1 MNPSAVYTHAQEQDW
16 KNGHH
21 MRETMIT
28 MDAVTAERDEMIL
41 VIDDHPLFCEAL
53 QMTLSEALGLEKVE
67 TASSLGA
74 ALERLRS
81 GLQVDTIIL
90 DLNLPDVAGLDGLT
104 RLRNAAPGVPVIVV
118 SSMCEDRI
126 ITAVLHAGAAGFVPK
141 HSPRE
146 AFVSAIRAVAHGGTF
161 LPQGYSPPSKDTE
174 ADGERSAIERLSEL
188 TPQQGRILAL
198 VCEGYLNK
206 QIAYELSISE
216 TTVKAHVTAILRKLG
231 AQSRTQAVRIANTA
245 SFAEILRTKE
255 KP

>member
-1 MNPSAVYTHAQEQDW
+1 
-16 KNGHH
+16 

-28 MDAVTAERDEMIL
+28 MEAVAGKRDEMIL

-53 QMTLSEALGLEKVE
+53 QMTLSEALGTARIE
-67 TASSLGA
+67 TASSLGK
-74 ALERLRS
+74 ALERIRA
-81 GLQVDTIIL
+81 GLEVDAIVL

-118 SSMCEDRI
+118 SSMSEDRI

-146 AFVSAIRAVAHGGTF
+146 AFVTAIRAAGQGGIY
-161 LPQGYSPPSKDTE
+161 LPQGYTAPSKTTDT
-174 ADGERSAIERLSEL
+174 DGERSTIDRLNDL

-231 AQSRTQAVRIANTA
+231 AQSRTQAVRIANSV
-245 SFAEILRTKE
+245 SFAQLLRDKGT
-255 KP
+255 P

>member
-1 MNPSAVYTHAQEQDW
+1 
-16 KNGHH
+16 
-21 MRETMIT
+21 
-28 MDAVTAERDEMIL
+28 MIL

-53 QMTLSEALGLEKVE
+53 QMTLSDALGLAQVE

-74 ALERLRS
+74 GLAALRG
-81 GLQVDTIIL
+81 GLQADTIIL

-118 SSMCEDRI
+118 SSMAEERI

-146 AFVSAIRAVAHGGTF
+146 AFVEAIRAVAQGGTY
-161 LPQGYSPPSKDTE
+161 LPQGYSAPSRAGDDAATL
-174 ADGERSAIERLSEL
+174 AGRSAVERLAEL

-231 AQSRTQAVRIANTA
+231 AQSRTQAVRIANSA
-245 SFAEILRTKE
+245 SFAQILRE
-255 KP
+255 

>member
-1 MNPSAVYTHAQEQDW
+1 
-16 KNGHH
+16 

-28 MDAVTAERDEMIL
+28 MEAVTTERDEMIL

-53 QMTLSEALGLEKVE
+53 QITLSEALGKARVE
-67 TASSLGA
+67 TASALGV
-74 ALERLRS
+74 ALELLRG
-81 GLQVDTIIL
+81 GLEVDTIIL

-118 SSMCEDRI
+118 SSMSEDRI

-141 HSPRE
+141 HAPRD
-146 AFVSAIRAVAHGGTF
+146 AFVTAIRAAAQGGIY
-161 LPQGYSPPSKDTE
+161 LPQGYTAPSKDAPPDAE
-174 ADGERSAIERLSEL
+174 RAALDRLADL

-231 AQSRTQAVRIANTA
+231 AQSRTQAVRIANSA
-245 SFAEILRTKE
+245 SFAEILRDRD
-255 KP
+255 PS

>member
-1 MNPSAVYTHAQEQDW
+1 
-16 KNGHH
+16 

-28 MDAVTAERDEMIL
+28 MDAVTQERSDMIL

-53 QMTLSEALGLEKVE
+53 QMTLSDALGLARVE
-67 TASSLGA
+67 TASSLGI
-74 ALERLRS
+74 ALDRIRA
-81 GLQVDTIIL
+81 GLDMDAIVL

-104 RLRNAAPGVPVIVV
+104 RLRNAAPGIPVIVV
-118 SSMCEDRI
+118 SSMSEHRI

-141 HSPRE
+141 NSPRE
-146 AFVSAIRAVAHGGTF
+146 AFVTAIRAASQGGIY
-161 LPQGYSPPSKDTE
+161 LPQGYTAPSRDVDSE
-174 ADGERSAIERLSEL
+174 AERSAIDRLAEL

-198 VCEGYLNK
+198 VCEGFLNK

-231 AQSRTQAVRIANTA
+231 AQSRTQAVRIANSA
-245 SFAEILRTKE
+245 SFAEILRDKE

>member
-1 MNPSAVYTHAQEQDW
+1 
-16 KNGHH
+16 

-28 MDAVTAERDEMIL
+28 MDAVTTERGEMIL

-53 QMTLSEALGLEKVE
+53 QMTLSEALGLAQIE
-67 TASSLGA
+67 TRSSLGA
-74 ALERLRS
+74 ALDAFRA
-81 GLQVDTIIL
+81 GLEVDAIIL
-90 DLNLPDVAGLDGLT
+90 DLNLPDVAGLDGLA

-118 SSMCEDRI
+118 SSMSEARI

-141 HSPRE
+141 QSPRE
-146 AFVSAIRAVAHGGTF
+146 DFVAAIRVVSQGGSY
-161 LPQGYSPPSKDTE
+161 LPQDYAPPTKD
-174 ADGERSAIERLSEL
+174 AQQDAERNAIDRLSDL

-231 AQSRTQAVRIANTA
+231 AQSRTQAVRIANSA
-245 SFAEILRTKE
+245 SYAEILRE
-255 KP
+255 KPKV

>member
-1 MNPSAVYTHAQEQDW
+1 
-16 KNGHH
+16 

-28 MDAVTAERDEMIL
+28 MKAVTIERDDMIL

-53 QMTLSEALGLEKVE
+53 QMTLSDALGLARVE

-74 ALERLRS
+74 ALAVLRG
-81 GLQVDTIIL
+81 GLQVDTVIL

-118 SSMCEDRI
+118 SSMAEDRI

-146 AFVSAIRAVAHGGTF
+146 AFVAAIRAVAQGGTF
-161 LPQGYSPPSKDTE
+161 LPQGYRPPSRDDDDAATL
-174 ADGERSAIERLSEL
+174 AGRSAVERLAEL

-231 AQSRTQAVRIANTA
+231 AQSRTQAVRIANSA
-245 SFAEILRTKE
+245 SFAQILRDTDKS
-255 KP
+255 

>member
-1 MNPSAVYTHAQEQDW
+1 
-16 KNGHH
+16 

-28 MDAVTAERDEMIL
+28 MKAVTRERDDMIL

-53 QMTLSEALGLEKVE
+53 QMTLSDALGLAQVE

-74 ALERLRS
+74 GLAALRG
-81 GLQVDTIIL
+81 GLQADTIIL

-118 SSMCEDRI
+118 SSMAEERI

-146 AFVSAIRAVAHGGTF
+146 AFVEAIRAVAQGGTY
-161 LPQGYSPPSKDTE
+161 LPQGYSAPSRAGDDAATL
-174 ADGERSAIERLSEL
+174 AGRSAVERLAEL

-231 AQSRTQAVRIANTA
+231 AQSRTQAVRIANSA
-245 SFAEILRTKE
+245 SFAQILRE
-255 KP
+255 

>member
-1 MNPSAVYTHAQEQDW
+1 
-16 KNGHH
+16 

-28 MDAVTAERDEMIL
+28 MDAVTTERGEMIL

-53 QMTLSEALGLEKVE
+53 QMTLSEALGLAQIE
-67 TASSLGA
+67 TRSSLGA
-74 ALERLRS
+74 ALDAFRA
-81 GLQVDTIIL
+81 GLEVDTIIL
-90 DLNLPDVAGLDGLT
+90 DLNLPDVAGLDGLA

-118 SSMCEDRI
+118 SSMSEARI

-146 AFVSAIRAVAHGGTF
+146 DFVAAIRVVSQGGCY
-161 LPQGYSPPSKDTE
+161 LPPDYAPPAKGAQQD
-174 ADGERSAIERLSEL
+174 AERNAIDRLSDL

-231 AQSRTQAVRIANTA
+231 AQSRTQAVRIANSA
-245 SFAEILRTKE
+245 SYAEILRE
-255 KP
+255 KPKV

>member
-1 MNPSAVYTHAQEQDW
+1 
-16 KNGHH
+16 
-21 MRETMIT
+21 
-28 MDAVTAERDEMIL
+28 MIL

-53 QMTLSEALGLEKVE
+53 QMTLAETPGFSKVE
-67 TASSLGA
+67 TASSLGD
-74 ALERLRS
+74 ALQRIRA
-81 GLQVDTIIL
+81 GLEVEGIVL

-104 RLRNAAPGVPVIVV
+104 RLRNAAPGVPVVVV
-118 SSMCEDRI
+118 SSMADDRI

-141 HSPRE
+141 HSPRD
-146 AFVSAIRAVAHGGTF
+146 AFVTALRAAVQGGVY
-161 LPQGYSPPSKDTE
+161 LPQDYTAPAKDAE
-174 ADGERSAIERLSEL
+174 SDADRSAIDRLSDL

-231 AQSRTQAVRIANTA
+231 AQSRTQAVRIANSA
-245 SFAEILRTKE
+245 SFAEILRDKE

>member
-1 MNPSAVYTHAQEQDW
+1 MRLVAMLWPKFNGSANEHV
-16 KNGHH
+16 
-21 MRETMIT
+21 MRESMIT
-28 MDAVTAERDEMIL
+28 MNAVTRERGEMIL

-53 QMTLSEALGLEKVE
+53 QMTLSDALGLSQIE
-67 TASSLGA
+67 TRDSLGA
-74 ALERLRS
+74 ALEAFRG
-81 GLQVDTIIL
+81 GLEVDAIVL

-118 SSMCEDRI
+118 SSMSDDRI

-146 AFVSAIRAVAHGGTF
+146 DFVAAVRAVSQGGSY
-161 LPQGYSPPSKDTE
+161 LPRDYTAPAKD
-174 ADGERSAIERLSEL
+174 ADPDAERDAIDRLSEL

-231 AQSRTQAVRIANTA
+231 AQSRTQAVRIANSA
-245 SFAEILRTKE
+245 SYAEILRDKA